1 MGENVWDFR
10 KRLTLL
16 LASAVIIAVVF
27 FIFKVLFYYV
37 WPFLLAF
44 CFAVLLQKPIVGLA
58 KLLREKKMLAAS
70 IVVTMVTLIILSVLL
85 YVGYMAF
92 RELKDF
98 IANFDENI
106 NSLDGQFSG
115 RNLGRSSP
123 PGEMCSAAYQARD
136 GSPARLFRR
145 VRKTGIIRAAISE
158 IKNEN
163 ENRRQQIM
171 LMQEERELVVEYGRK
186 MSTDRLST
194 GTSGNISVC
203 NAEKGLMAISPS
215 GMDYFSTTPEDV
227 VITDLEANIVDG
239 VRKPSSEWA
248 LHTAF
253 YRHKPHAR
261 AVVHTHSMYCTTF
274 AVLGQPLRAVHY
286 AIGDTGAATVPC
298 APFRLFGT
306 AELAEA
312 AIEACGGSD
321 AVLLGNHGL
330 VACGRDLKS
339 AYGLACNL
347 EYVAELQYR
356 TMCIGTPNILTDEQ
370 MAEVMERFRSYGQ
383 PGSGKAGY

>member
-1 MGENVWDFR
+1 
-10 KRLTLL
+10 
-16 LASAVIIAVVF
+16 
-27 FIFKVLFYYV
+27 
-37 WPFLLAF
+37 
-44 CFAVLLQKPIVGLA
+44 
-58 KLLREKKMLAAS
+58 
-70 IVVTMVTLIILSVLL
+70 
-85 YVGYMAF
+85 
-92 RELKDF
+92 
-98 IANFDENI
+98 
-106 NSLDGQFSG
+106 
-115 RNLGRSSP
+115 
-123 PGEMCSAAYQARD
+123 
-136 GSPARLFRR
+136 
-145 VRKTGIIRAAISE
+145 
-158 IKNEN
+158 
-163 ENRRQQIM
+163 M

-298 APFRLFGT
+298 APYRLFGT

-321 AVLLGNHGL
+321 AVLLSNHGL
-330 VACGRDLKS
+330 VACGRDTE
-339 AYGLACNL
+339 
-347 EYVAELQYR
+347 EYNGFVIQDA
-356 TMCIGTPNILTDEQ
+356 CIGCGACASACPQKCITPGTPYVINWAHCLQ
-370 MAEVMERFRSYGQ
+370 CGRCAEACPADAVRRLH
-383 PGSGKAGY
+383 P

>member
-1 MGENVWDFR
+1 
-10 KRLTLL
+10 
-16 LASAVIIAVVF
+16 
-27 FIFKVLFYYV
+27 
-37 WPFLLAF
+37 
-44 CFAVLLQKPIVGLA
+44 
-58 KLLREKKMLAAS
+58 
-70 IVVTMVTLIILSVLL
+70 
-85 YVGYMAF
+85 
-92 RELKDF
+92 
-98 IANFDENI
+98 
-106 NSLDGQFSG
+106 
-115 RNLGRSSP
+115 
-123 PGEMCSAAYQARD
+123 
-136 GSPARLFRR
+136 
-145 VRKTGIIRAAISE
+145 
-158 IKNEN
+158 
-163 ENRRQQIM
+163 M

-298 APFRLFGT
+298 APYRLFGT

-321 AVLLGNHGL
+321 AVLLGNHGVL
-330 VACGRDLKS
+330 VVGKTVTDAMNKTEAAEAIAKALFLTAQLGGEVPLSDEECQFFLDLQK
-339 AYGLACNL
+339 
-347 EYVAELQYR
+347 
-356 TMCIGTPNILTDEQ
+356 T
-370 MAEVMERFRSYGQ
+370 
-383 PGSGKAGY
+383 K

>member
-1 MGENVWDFR
+1 
-10 KRLTLL
+10 
-16 LASAVIIAVVF
+16 
-27 FIFKVLFYYV
+27 
-37 WPFLLAF
+37 
-44 CFAVLLQKPIVGLA
+44 
-58 KLLREKKMLAAS
+58 
-70 IVVTMVTLIILSVLL
+70 
-85 YVGYMAF
+85 
-92 RELKDF
+92 
-98 IANFDENI
+98 
-106 NSLDGQFSG
+106 
-115 RNLGRSSP
+115 
-123 PGEMCSAAYQARD
+123 
-136 GSPARLFRR
+136 
-145 VRKTGIIRAAISE
+145 
-158 IKNEN
+158 
-163 ENRRQQIM
+163 M

-298 APFRLFGT
+298 APYRLFGT

-321 AVLLGNHGL
+321 AVLLSNHGL

-347 EYVAELQYR
+347 ELQYR

>member
-1 MGENVWDFR
+1 
-10 KRLTLL
+10 
-16 LASAVIIAVVF
+16 
-27 FIFKVLFYYV
+27 
-37 WPFLLAF
+37 
-44 CFAVLLQKPIVGLA
+44 
-58 KLLREKKMLAAS
+58 
-70 IVVTMVTLIILSVLL
+70 
-85 YVGYMAF
+85 
-92 RELKDF
+92 
-98 IANFDENI
+98 
-106 NSLDGQFSG
+106 
-115 RNLGRSSP
+115 
-123 PGEMCSAAYQARD
+123 
-136 GSPARLFRR
+136 
-145 VRKTGIIRAAISE
+145 
-158 IKNEN
+158 
-163 ENRRQQIM
+163 M

-298 APFRLFGT
+298 APYRLFGT

-312 AIEACGGSD
+312 AIRPAAAAATPFCWATTAWWPAAGTSK
-321 AVLLGNHGL
+321 VLTAWPVIWSTSRSCSTGPC
-330 VACGRDLKS
+330 AS
-339 AYGLACNL
+339 A
-347 EYVAELQYR
+347 R
-356 TMCIGTPNILTDEQ
+356 PI
-370 MAEVMERFRSYGQ
+370 S
-383 PGSGKAGY
+383 